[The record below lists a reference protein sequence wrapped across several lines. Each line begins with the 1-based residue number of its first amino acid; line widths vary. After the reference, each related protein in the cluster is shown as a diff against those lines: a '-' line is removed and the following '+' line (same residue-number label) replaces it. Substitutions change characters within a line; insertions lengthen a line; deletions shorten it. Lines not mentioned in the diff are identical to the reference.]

1 MTYLITFCSIAIL
14 SLLVVSIANQREEKM
29 RSRRIRLHKLKMRVD
44 ELESLLV
51 QVSPLLESS
60 DVMVQLCEE
69 IQDMYHAMQSLDPSL
84 SYLSA
89 AIASAEARTHELVG
103 SQLPRPARL
112 MESDARIALAQKH
125 LTEVARTIRHRQ
137 AHGKIS
143 LEEMQVYLRE
153 LSYQHLMVD
162 VISMV
167 GQGHRAA
174 ARSNPISAQAFYKK
188 ARHLLI
194 QSTHPDP
201 RRLEFI
207 REVAAILDG
216 SSKAINTT
224 LMPESFMNPDRQQE
238 ADQLDDLLDRDTV

>member
-1 MTYLITFCSIAIL
+1 MTYLIIFCSIAIL

-51 QVSPLLESS
+51 QVGPLIESS
-60 DVMVQLCEE
+60 DVLVQLSEE
-69 IQDMYHAMQSLDPSL
+69 IVDMYQAMQALDDSL
-84 SYLSA
+84 SYLPA
-89 AIASAEARTHELVG
+89 AIASAEARNQQLMG

-125 LTEVARTIRHRQ
+125 LTEAARIIRHRQ

-167 GQGHRAA
+167 AQGHKATN
-174 ARSNPISAQAFYKK
+174 RSNPLSAQAFYKK

-194 QSTHPDP
+194 QSTHSDP
-201 RRLEFI
+201 RRHEFI

-216 SSKAINTT
+216 KAKSISPA
-224 LMPESFMNPDRQQE
+224 LMPETFMNPDRQQE
-238 ADQLDDLLDRDTV
+238 ADQLDDMLDRDSV